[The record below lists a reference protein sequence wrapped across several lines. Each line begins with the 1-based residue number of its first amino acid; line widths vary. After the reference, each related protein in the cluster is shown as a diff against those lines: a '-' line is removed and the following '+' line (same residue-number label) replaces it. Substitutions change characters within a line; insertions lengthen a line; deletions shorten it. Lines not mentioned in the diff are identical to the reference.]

1 MNSKDYD
8 RFKWYLETTSKVM
21 NKMKGKKENMGRYNV
36 GDKFT
41 IEISEIINDAV
52 AHIGP
57 YYKIKGFD
65 SFVFDEK
72 GLDRLSSIS
81 SCAQDIYWNKVE
93 VDTPILVSHAPKID
107 WYRRYFAKYED
118 GKVYAWNDGAT
129 SWTAI
134 TDDDVTYWERA
145 KLAEV
150 EK

>member
-1 MNSKDYD
+1 MNSKDYET
-8 RFKWYLETTSKVM
+8 FKWYLETTSKVM

-81 SCAQDIYWNKVE
+81 SNVQDIDWSHVE
-93 VDTPILVSHAPKID
+93 VDTPILVRYAPKQE
-107 WYRRYFAKYED
+107 WCKRYFAKYED
-118 GKVYAWNDGAT
+118 GKVYAWSNGAT
-129 SWTAI
+129 SWTAAEN
-134 TDDDVTYWERA
+134 DVFDWGYA